1 MIKGM
6 ILLADGFEQTEALQ
20 AHDAF
25 RRTGKIQPVLVSIHD
40 RKEVESSSGVKVIA
54 DGLLSENKGEGY
66 AFLMLPG
73 GKRGVENLK
82 HSPEV
87 ISLIKAFRAEGKP
100 VYAICAAPSILGEL
114 GYLDGKNY
122 TCFPGFQTGKGHY
135 IDQGAVVDGDL
146 ITGHS
151 MGYTLAFAEAI
162 IKKLLGEEAVLAI
175 HPGTMGLS

>member
-1 MIKGM
+1 MGK
-6 ILLADGFEQTEALQ
+6 LA
-20 AHDAF
+20 
-25 RRTGKIQPVLVSIHD
+25 I
-40 RKEVESSSGVKVIA
+40 GVNAVI
-54 DGLLSENKGEGY
+54 
-66 AFLMLPG
+66 
-73 GKRGVENLK
+73 
-82 HSPEV
+82 
-87 ISLIKAFRAEGKP
+87 
-100 VYAICAAPSILGEL
+100 YAICAAPSILGEL

-175 HPGTMGLS
+175 RPGTMGLS